1 MIVTGYIGQF
11 YEPNYGLDESSV
23 TVMWLVW
30 GVISTVFY
38 VLVLIEITKV
48 IKEGKANM
56 KGSKALS
63 LFSFILPLFYVAW
76 TIYPVAYI
84 MPLWSNFQ
92 LAIVSQQVLYTI
104 ADISSKVVYGVIL
117 QIVSSM
123 LSEEQGFK
131 EV

>member
-1 MIVTGYIGQF
+1 
-11 YEPNYGLDESSV
+11 
-23 TVMWLVW
+23 
-30 GVISTVFY
+30 
-38 VLVLIEITKV
+38 
-48 IKEGKANM
+48 
-56 KGSKALS
+56 
-63 LFSFILPLFYVAW
+63 
-76 TIYPVAYI
+76 

-123 LSEEQGFK
+123 LSEEQGYK

>member
-11 YEPNYGLDESSV
+11 YEPNYDLGGGNL
-23 TVMWLVW
+23 VMWLVW
-30 GVISTVFY
+30 GAISTVFY

-56 KGSKALS
+56 KGSKALP
-63 LFSFILPLFYVAW
+63 LFAFILPLFYVSW
-76 TIYPVAYI
+76 TIYPIAYI
-84 MPLWSNFQ
+84 MPLWSNFE

-104 ADISSKVVYGVIL
+104 ADVSSKVVYGVIL